1 MIDLTAEERE
11 KLRWRCQTDLFF
23 LAKTIL
29 GKDLTERTH
38 RRVTE
43 WFVQKNPGKTI
54 AEQAAMKERL
64 LLYPRG
70 SYKST
75 LNICDCVQWIINFPD
90 IRILVLTGADD
101 LATAFVDELKDY
113 FVLGHEPTLFQE
125 LFPELCISEKQRGNQ
140 GEFWAP
146 LGERARM
153 RKTKEPTVFASSI
166 LANNSGWHVDVMKCD
181 DVVTDRNSESVTELA
196 RITRKFKM
204 VRKLLMPFGYRDTIG
219 TPYSIF
225 DCYADHKEQADAYE
239 RKTGKKTLVFLRY
252 PAWWLKGTDLQLPT
266 VEQSEDES
274 ALELLFP
281 EALPYSFLRKEQH
294 TDERSFNSQY
304 LCSPAE
310 TNQVVFTIED
320 LRAHTIPFTQLPKN
334 PKYYIAWDF
343 AYSAKKGRDYSVG
356 AVGAL
361 DEQNRL
367 YIVDVIRKR
376 FLPDELAYAVAYANW
391 QYRPEICGIENC
403 NGANFL
409 VNDINRHSASMGIV
423 SNIDWFPVSKQF
435 EGKEVRVK
443 ELQSLMAAGR
453 LWFSASIP
461 CMDALYKEF
470 VQFGGAHHHDDIP
483 DAIAHLRRY
492 LPAGV
497 IVTPELQ
504 YREAIKKI
512 RDMEMRDLIYGL
524 GQYEQRE
531 PAPPPPPPPTV
542 AVMDEI
548 DYPILGE
555 GLNG

>member
-1 MIDLTAEERE
+1 
-11 KLRWRCQTDLFF
+11 
-23 LAKTIL
+23 
-29 GKDLTERTH
+29 
-38 RRVTE
+38 
-43 WFVQKNPGKTI
+43 
-54 AEQAAMKERL
+54 MKERL

-75 LNICDCVQWIINFPD
+75 LNVCDCVQWIICFPD

-113 FVLGHEPTLFQE
+113 FIHDGEPTLFQE
-125 LFPELCISEKQRGNQ
+125 LFPELCILPKERGNQ

-166 LANNSGWHVDVMKCD
+166 LANNSGWHVDVMKAD

-225 DCYADHKEQADAYE
+225 DCYADHREQAESYE
-239 RKTGKKTLVFLRY
+239 RKYGKKTLKFLRY

-274 ALELLFP
+274 ALEFLFP
-281 EALPYSFLRKEQH
+281 EALSYAFLRKEQH
-294 TDERSFNSQY
+294 TDEKSFNSQY
-304 LCSPAE
+304 LCSPVE
-310 TNQVVFTIED
+310 TSQVVFNIED
-320 LRAHTIPFTQLPKN
+320 LRAHTIPFSQLPKN

-343 AYSAKKGRDYSVG
+343 AYSTKKGRDYSVG

-376 FLPDELAYAVAYANW
+376 YLPDELAYAVAYAIW
-391 QYRPEICGIENC
+391 QYRPEICGVENS

-409 VNDINRHSASMGIV
+409 QNDINRHAASMGITAG
-423 SNIDWFPVSKQF
+423 IDWFPVSKQF

-443 ELQSLMAAGR
+443 ELQALMAAGR
-453 LWFSASIP
+453 LWFSNSIP

-504 YREAIKKI
+504 YASAIKKI
-512 RDMEMRDLIYGL
+512 REMEMRDLIYGM
-524 GQYEQRE
+524 GQYEQKDE
-531 PAPPPPPPPTV
+531 PPPPPAPTH
-542 AVMDEI
+542 ATLDEME
-548 DYPILGE
+548 YPILGE